1 MSYDFFILST
11 EDSVSFPSGSTR
23 YWPIASNLKLYCFKL
38 VLFIYFGMCCVFIA
52 LQAVLCGE
60 RGPLYG
66 CVSGLLIAVVPLG
79 SMGTG
84 ACRLQWLLG
93 VGSTLAVA
101 RI

>member
-1 MSYDFFILST
+1 MIVLGIGRLHPIL
-11 EDSVSFPSGSTR
+11 DCIALKSFS
-23 YWPIASNLKLYCFKL
+23 
-38 VLFIYFGMCCVFIA
+38 LFIYVRECCVFIA

-84 ACRLQWLLG
+84 AHGLQSLLG

>member
-1 MSYDFFILST
+1 MIVLGIGRLHPIL
-11 EDSVSFPSGSTR
+11 DCIALKSFS
-23 YWPIASNLKLYCFKL
+23 
-38 VLFIYFGMCCVFIA
+38 LFIYVRECCVFIA
-52 LQAVLCGE
+52 LQAVLCRE

-93 VGSTLAVA
+93 VGSKLAVA